1 MQLCDINTVR
11 ELMEKY
17 GLTLKKS
24 YGQNFLINPEVPR
37 RIAES
42 SRSFADCDKP
52 AGVIEIGPGV
62 GALTQYLCQ
71 EYDKVLAIELDRGLI
86 PLLHEALG
94 EYDNY
99 KVLEA
104 DFMKTDLASL
114 IDEHFRD
121 ITDNGGTVSICAN
134 LPYYITSPVIMKIF
148 ESFEPDRKIPLSSV
162 VVMIQLEVAQR
173 IVSRPGSDEYGAI
186 TASIGL
192 YADSKKLFDV
202 SPGNFLP
209 PPKERSA
216 VVSMIPHGG
225 IKEIYPDFTGEKNE
239 IAEFSES
246 VRETIALAFGQRRKT
261 LINSMSS
268 KYSKEKTLKVLEQC
282 GIRGDIRGEKLSSYD
297 FCKITHMLKYI

>member
-121 ITDNGGTVSICAN
+121 ITDNGGTVSPGHNENIR
-134 LPYYITSPVIMKIF
+134 VIRAGPKN
-148 ESFEPDRKIPLSSV
+148 
-162 VVMIQLEVAQR
+162 
-173 IVSRPGSDEYGAI
+173 
-186 TASIGL
+186 TAFVGGCHDTTRSCPENSI
-192 YADSKKLFDV
+192 
-202 SPGNFLP
+202 
-209 PPKERSA
+209 
-216 VVSMIPHGG
+216 
-225 IKEIYPDFTGEKNE
+225 
-239 IAEFSES
+239 
-246 VRETIALAFGQRRKT
+246 KT
-261 LINSMSS
+261 
-268 KYSKEKTLKVLEQC
+268 
-282 GIRGDIRGEKLSSYD
+282 R
-297 FCKITHMLKYI
+297 